1 MIMAKGRISNE
12 EKRRRE
18 ESEFINK
25 FGFVPTGIN
34 AGRKV
39 QEFSMQIERLKVQIE
54 NCENEIQAMN
64 KELLEEK
71 KAELIKLLQE
81 LPSDT
86 IDEVVNCA
94 KEQKSVVEPESNI

>member
-1 MIMAKGRISNE
+1 MAKGRISNE
-12 EKRRRE
+12 EKRKRE

-25 FGFVPTGIN
+25 FGFVPIGIN
-34 AGRKV
+34 AGKKV
-39 QEFSMQIERLKVQIE
+39 QEFTTQIKKLKVQIE

>member
-39 QEFSMQIERLKVQIE
+39 QEFSMQIKKLKAQIE

-81 LPSDT
+81 LPSDA

-94 KEQKSVVEPESNI
+94 KEQKCS